1 MSHDAE
7 MFSDTAVIED
17 HEQIARRANV
27 RVWWRR
33 AIVLTLVVLIGAPI
47 GGAMVWWMRFGHL
60 RQVEFNPPG
69 EYGQYVRRTYS
80 AYMRAEGHGNRG
92 VSFEECARSV
102 RDFPGYMTEPEVL
115 YYLGP
120 PTTSTSS
127 PSGTDHVYEYRR
139 VRAGDSH
146 VLVSVV
152 PTSDGKRTIGA
163 VQVHPGVPAPK
174 SLDAAATL
182 PAVGR

>member
-1 MSHDAE
+1 MSRDAE
-7 MFSDTAVIED
+7 IFNATAVIED

-27 RVWWRR
+27 RLWWRR

-47 GGAMVWWMRFGHL
+47 GGALVWWTRFGHL

-69 EYGQYVRRTYS
+69 EYGRFVRRTYS

-92 VSFEECARSV
+92 VAFEECAENV
-102 RDFPGYMTEPEVL
+102 ETFAGYMTEPEVL

-120 PTTSTSS
+120 PTTSTLSANR
-127 PSGTDHVYEYRR
+127 TDHVYAYRR

-174 SLDAAATL
+174 SVDAAATL